1 MKGDV
6 ALQTRPAADVK
17 LDRDDIEEIVAG
29 VVAALAE
36 ALPER
41 APGPPVRF
49 VDAAVVA
56 AQLGVDRDWVYA
68 HEDELGAVRLGG
80 SRGRLRFDLAT
91 LDERL
96 AHLGS
101 APTRPASR
109 PRGGGGQPQR
119 RPSAPLIP
127 YAGSQRPTVRG

>member
-1 MKGDV
+1 M
-6 ALQTRPAADVK
+6 K

-41 APGPPVRF
+41 APVLPVRF

-56 AQLGVDRDWVYA
+56 ARLGVDRDWVYA
-68 HEDELGAVRLGG
+68 HADELGAVRLGG

-96 AHLGS
+96 SHLGS

-109 PRGGGGQPQR
+109 PRGGGSRPHR
-119 RPSAPLIP
+119 RPSASLIP